1 MKKFELV
8 EGITDADY
16 AFKIY
21 GKNLG
26 DLFTN
31 AGMAIFSVMVN
42 PKSVSKVIEKELK
55 LENDSV
61 EKLLF
66 DFLEEI
72 IYLKDAES
80 FMLKEIKVEI
90 NEAKGKFLLNAKI
103 FGEELNMKKHEVITD
118 VKSVT
123 YHNYKVEKTS
133 KGWEATVVVD
143 V

>member
-21 GKNLG
+21 GKDLG
-26 DLFTN
+26 DLFVN

-42 PKSVSKVIEKELK
+42 PKSVSKVIEKEIK
-55 LENDSV
+55 LENNSAK
-61 EKLLF
+61 KLLF
-66 DFLEEI
+66 DFLEELVF
-72 IYLKDAES
+72 LKDAES
-80 FMLKEIKVEI
+80 FMLKEIKAEVE
-90 NEAKGKFLLNAKI
+90 EDKEKFLLNAKI

>member
-21 GKNLG
+21 GKNLEE
-26 DLFTN
+26 LFTN
-31 AGMAIFSVMVN
+31 AGMAIFSVMVD
-42 PKSVSKVIEKELK
+42 PKSVSKIIEKEIK
-55 LENDSV
+55 LENNTV

-66 DFLEEI
+66 EFLEELVF
-72 IYLKDAES
+72 LKDAES
-80 FMLKEIKVEI
+80 FMLKEIKVKI
-90 NEAKGKFLLNAKI
+90 NEFDGKFLLNAKI
-103 FGEELNMKKHEVITD
+103 FGEELNMEKHKIITD